1 MNLVA
6 EKYTGIVVSHT
17 HWDREWYLT
26 YLEFRVRL
34 VKLMDKLLRIC
45 NDPKFDS
52 FDSFQLDGQTLPL
65 EDYLAVRPENEKLLE
80 KYISAGKIVVG
91 PWYVLADEFLESA
104 EGIIRN
110 LLLGHKISAKFG
122 ATMKVGY
129 VPDTF
134 GHVWQLPQILQG
146 FNIPY
151 IYVFR
156 GYPPLFGGFEEYKG
170 KNDDTPLEYFWA
182 APDGTT
188 VLTLHHIVG
197 YGNAANLCQ
206 AGDQA
211 NKFPDLKF
219 ISGYSKILLST
230 QRLIPRTRTK
240 YLLFM
245 NGSDH
250 LEPEED
256 LPEFITAWNENDEIR
271 EEEGLN
277 VELKQGKLV
286 DYFKGLEGSGIS
298 FPTIAGEMRGSAY
311 TQVTPGCI
319 STRMYLKQQNFQS
332 QRMLERYSE
341 PACALANACVGHPYD
356 HAFLWEA
363 WKYTLQNHPHDSICG
378 CSLDRVHEDMETRF
392 AWSLD
397 ISYLLADKALSAL
410 TNGLRVPEFGKT
422 PSGSIFAAWNL
433 SSNPNPQLVTS
444 LVPAMGAGPYQI
456 VDAQGK
462 EVPGALV
469 ERIEDYRELPR
480 GQYLYKK
487 FLGHF
492 AVCRVSFLETLPSYG
507 CNVYK
512 LIEAQPKQSRILPE
526 GVTPVKRTELVIDNG
541 RIQVTFHEN
550 GTFDLKDNETGREF
564 RDCLLFEDMADD
576 GDEYDYSSLPNE
588 TPLTTR
594 NLKAS
599 IKCLIESPLKVVFRV
614 TSSFEVPKELEGD
627 WTKGKPRSRSAM
639 KNTLHIT
646 TFVTVVAGQKYVDIR
661 TSVKNT
667 AQDHRLR
674 VLFPTDLRAS
684 YSFADDH
691 FMVERRDIS
700 LPPDKGWYQP
710 MQGIY
715 HQDMFVDVSDDQNTY
730 GLAVLNRGLPEY
742 EILPKRNVIALTL
755 FRAVGWLS
763 KQTHL
768 GRPTGLN
775 GPALPTPGA
784 QCLREFDFEYALC
797 PHAGNWT
804 NPEFCNI
811 VQSYLAPPLLH
822 QKDIFVTTPKTFDA
836 GMSLLCVE
844 NPLLRISTIKKTE
857 SGDAV
862 LIRIY
867 NPSSVKQ
874 TGDVQFNFSVTSVS
888 VGDLLEQST
897 ENVKLVKNG
906 FKVTLDPYKIRSFN
920 LTFS

>member
-1 MNLVA
+1 MTD
-6 EKYTGIVVSHT
+6 KYTGIVVSHT

-34 VKLMDKLLRIC
+34 VKLVDKLLRVCEKI
-45 NDPKFDS
+45 KK

-65 EDYLAVRPENEKLLE
+65 EDYLAIRPENEGLLK
-80 KYISAGKIVVG
+80 KYISEGRIVVG

-104 EGIIRN
+104 EGIVRN
-110 LLLGHKISAKFG
+110 LLLGHKISEKYG
-122 ATMKVGY
+122 AAMKVGY

-146 FNIPY
+146 FGIKY
-151 IYVFR
+151 SYVFR
-156 GYPPLFGGFEEYKG
+156 GYPPLFGGFAEYKG
-170 KNDDTPLEYFWA
+170 KNEDFPLEYLWA

-211 NKFPDLKF
+211 NAFPDLKF
-219 ISGYSKILLST
+219 ISGFSKILFSA

-240 YLLFM
+240 DLLFM

-256 LPEFITAWNENDEIR
+256 IPEFITTWNENDEIR
-271 EEEGLN
+271 EEEGIN
-277 VELKQGKLV
+277 IELKHGKLV
-286 DYFKGLEGSGIS
+286 DYFKLLEQSGIS

-319 STRMYLKQQNFQS
+319 STRMYLKQKNFQS
-332 QRMLERYSE
+332 QRMLERYTE
-341 PACALANACVGHPYD
+341 PSCALASACAGHLYDNA
-356 HAFLWEA
+356 FIWEA

-397 ISYLLADKALSAL
+397 LSYLLAEKALSAL
-410 TNGLRVPEFGKT
+410 TNSLRVPDFGKT
-422 PSGSIFAAWNL
+422 QSGLIFAAWNL
-433 SSNPNPQLVTS
+433 SSNPNLQLVTS
-444 LVPAMGAGPYQI
+444 LVPAMGGGPYQV
-456 VDAQGK
+456 VDIEGK

-469 ERIEDYRELPR
+469 ERIEDYRDLPR

-492 AVCRVSFLETLPSYG
+492 AVCRVSFLAALPSYG
-507 CNVYK
+507 SNFYK
-512 LIEAQPKQSRILPE
+512 LIEEIPKRTGELPE
-526 GVTPVKRTELVIDNG
+526 GITPVTRNDLTIDNG
-541 RIQVTFHEN
+541 RIQVKFNAN
-550 GTFDLKDNETGREF
+550 GTFDLKDYETEQLF
-564 RDCLLFEDMADD
+564 QDCLLFEDMADD
-576 GDEYDYSSLPNE
+576 GDEYDYSPLPNE
-588 TPLTTR
+588 VPLTTK

-599 IKCLIESPLKVVFRV
+599 IECITESPIKVVFQV
-614 TSSFEVPKELEGD
+614 ASYFEIPNELEGE
-627 WTKGKPRSRSAM
+627 WRKGKPRSRSKA
-639 KNTLHIT
+639 KIALLLKTL
-646 TFVTVVAGQKYVDIR
+646 VTVVAGQKYVDIH

-674 VLFPTDLRAS
+674 VLFPTDLKAAYS
-684 YSFADDH
+684 YADDH
-691 FMVERRDIS
+691 FMVERRDIV

-715 HQDMFVDVSDDQNTY
+715 HQDMFVDISDDKNLC
-730 GLAVLNRGLPEY
+730 GLAVLNQGLPEY
-742 EILPKRNVIALTL
+742 EILPNRNTIALTL

-775 GPALPTPGA
+775 GPALATPGA
-784 QCLREFDFEYALC
+784 QCLRDFEFEYTIF
-797 PHAGNWT
+797 PHEGAWT
-804 NPEFCNI
+804 NPELSYF
-811 VQSYLAPPLLH
+811 VQSYLAPPILH
-822 QKDIFVTTPKTFDA
+822 QRDMITGASKSLNA
-836 GMSLLCVE
+836 GKSLLSIT
-844 NPLLRISTIKKTE
+844 NPLLRVSTIKKLET
-857 SGDAV
+857 GNAII
-862 LIRIY
+862 IRIY
-867 NPSSVKQ
+867 NPSNIKQ
-874 TGDVQFNFSVTSVS
+874 TGQIQYNFPVKSVTL
-888 VGDLLEQST
+888 GDLLEQPT
-897 ENVKLVKNG
+897 ESVTPHQNHIEI
-906 FKVTLDPYKIRSFN
+906 TLDPYRIQTLILHLS
-920 LTFS
+920 